1 MKSFNCIAIED
12 EAPAI
17 GLLQSYLEYFPNF
30 ELKEHFTSAL
40 KARDY
45 LKSNQVD
52 VLFLDIQLPG
62 ISGMEFLKVLE
73 NPPLVVITSAYDEHA
88 IEAFGLE
95 VFDYLLKPYSLA
107 RFTRTID
114 RIERHMKP
122 AVHHDDPLI
131 TVKEGWDYRRFRF
144 SELCYIESQREY
156 LLFFLKNGESYK
168 VRMTME
174 EGLALFPT
182 NSMIRIHRSFIV
194 PLKEIKAVSHSEV
207 TLSSKTLPLGRSYRN
222 QVLDFWRNKSP
233 Y

>member
-1 MKSFNCIAIED
+1 MKSYTCIAIED

-17 GLLQSYLEYFPNF
+17 GLLQSYLEHFPHF
-30 ELKEHFTSAL
+30 KLQEHFTSAL

-45 LKSNQVD
+45 LKSHKVD

-62 ISGMEFLKVLE
+62 ISGMDFLKVLD

-107 RFTRTID
+107 RFTKTID
-114 RIERHMKP
+114 RIERQKES
-122 AVHHDDPLI
+122 AVSGTESLI
-131 TVKEGWDYRRFRF
+131 TIKEGWDYRRFRF
-144 SELCYIESQREY
+144 SDLSYIESQREY
-156 LLFFLKNGESYK
+156 LLIFLKNGETYK

-174 EGLALFPT
+174 EGLALFPSG
-182 NSMIRIHRSFIV
+182 SMVRIHRSFIV

-207 TLSSKTLPLGRSYRN
+207 SLFSKTLPLGRSYRDK
-222 QVLDFWRNKSP
+222 VLDFWRSK
-233 Y
+233 

>member
-1 MKSFNCIAIED
+1 MRTFKCIAIED

-17 GLLQSYLEYFPNF
+17 GLLESYLEHFPQF

-45 LKSNQVD
+45 LKSQKVD
-52 VLFLDIQLPG
+52 VMFLDIQLPG
-62 ISGMEFLKVLE
+62 ISGMDFLKVLDKT
-73 NPPLVVITSAYDEHA
+73 PLVVVTSAYDEHA

-114 RIERHMKP
+114 RLERQMKSS
-122 AVHHDDPLI
+122 VYHDDPII
-131 TVKEGWDYRRFRF
+131 TIKEGWDYRRFRF
-144 SELCYIESQREY
+144 SELIYIESQREY
-156 LLFFLKNGESYK
+156 LLFFLKNGETNK

-182 NSMIRIHRSFIV
+182 HSMIRIHRSFIV

-207 TLSSKTLPLGRSYRN
+207 TLVSKTLPLGRSYRDK
-222 QVLDFWRNKSP
+222 VLNFWRKS
-233 Y
+233 